1 MDWWNPMLLYATHIP
16 FSDIMTDSVYSEN
29 VSRYESTTSNL
40 SSGGS
45 GIPYAR
51 YYILFS

>member
-1 MDWWNPMLLYATHIP
+1 MLLYATHIP